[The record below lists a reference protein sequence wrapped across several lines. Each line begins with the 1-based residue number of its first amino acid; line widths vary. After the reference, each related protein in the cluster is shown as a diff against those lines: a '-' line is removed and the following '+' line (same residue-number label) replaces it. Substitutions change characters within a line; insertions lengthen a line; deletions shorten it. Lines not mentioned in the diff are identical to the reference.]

1 MSSNDGME
9 VKVKSFACFQ
19 PNENLESSPVVCPS
33 LLQWAEYL
41 LTPSMETDKQKK
53 ERLHK
58 LREKPMKHYTMTH
71 TTMKLHPTQENTADV
86 VTTPSEKLANV
97 VTTTAAWMQ
106 DVVNKAGQ
114 KPDVEIELL

>member
-58 LREKPMKHYTMTH
+58 LWEKPMKHYNMTH
-71 TTMKLHPTQENTADV
+71 TTMRLHPTRENTVDV
-86 VTTPSEKLANV
+86 VTTPSEESANV
-97 VTTTAAWMQ
+97 VTATVGVM
-106 DVVNKAGQ
+106 
-114 KPDVEIELL
+114 PDVEN